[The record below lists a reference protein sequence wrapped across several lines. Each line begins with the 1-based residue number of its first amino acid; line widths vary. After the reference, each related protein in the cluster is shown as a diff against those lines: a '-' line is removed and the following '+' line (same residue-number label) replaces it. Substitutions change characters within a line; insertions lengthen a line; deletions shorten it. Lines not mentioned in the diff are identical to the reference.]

1 MNMSRLAALCAIL
14 TLVSA
19 NAPAQQSGQPAPSA
33 VVPSGDKP
41 KEMNAEQLP
50 SWLVTFSNLTKEDR
64 QKYLLG
70 FSRAKQAF
78 QKGDWNGCI
87 LEITNCEIIFNENP
101 NSWNLRLSCLIELK
115 DLEHADEYLKKIKEV
130 LPNDPVTL
138 LNIAN
143 LHLVRG
149 EYESCITE
157 LNNIIR
163 GLPYDTDEELINI
176 MRFRIMLSHLML
188 GNADQAEAIISGL
201 TPLDDTPLYYYG
213 KAALNIFHGKRQE
226 AMMDVN
232 SANNIFSKNQ
242 ATIPYQRGITTSG
255 LIDKYLPEI
264 NKAKEEAQKAPL
276 PEKKD

>member
-1 MNMSRLAALCAIL
+1 M
-14 TLVSA
+14 
-19 NAPAQQSGQPAPSA
+19 
-33 VVPSGDKP
+33 
-41 KEMNAEQLP
+41 
-50 SWLVTFSNLTKEDR
+50 
-64 QKYLLG
+64 
-70 FSRAKQAF
+70 
-78 QKGDWNGCI
+78 
-87 LEITNCEIIFNENP
+87 
-101 NSWNLRLSCLIELK
+101 
-115 DLEHADEYLKKIKEV
+115 
-130 LPNDPVTL
+130 TL

-188 GNADQAEAIISGL
+188 GNADQAEAVISGL

-264 NKAKEEAQKAPL
+264 NKAKEEAQKAPSPRRRTKWKGHRHDTPPTAAGRKRTDYL
-276 PEKKD
+276 LVHGAARHCPHGGTGRAQARQRAERAAGFVPRVRAAVRFVVHG

>member
-1 MNMSRLAALCAIL
+1 MKKETLTAVIAMLALLPA
-14 TLVSA
+14 A
-19 NAPAQQSGQPAPSA
+19 NAQTTQEQVIPQGEQKKELRTDNLPA
-33 VVPSGDKP
+33 
-41 KEMNAEQLP
+41 
-50 SWLVTFSNLTKEDR
+50 WLVDFSNLPREDR
-64 QKYLLG
+64 DKYLQG
-70 FSRAKQAF
+70 FGRAKQFF
-78 QKGDWNGCI
+78 QKGDWHGCL
-87 LEITNCEIIFNENP
+87 LELTNCEIIFNKNP

-115 DLEHADEYLKKIKEV
+115 DLEHADEYLKQIKEV

-163 GLPYDTDEELINI
+163 SLPYDTDEELINI

-188 GNADQAEAIISGL
+188 GHPEQAEAVISGL

-264 NKAKEEAQKAPL
+264 NKAKEEAQKPPL
-276 PEKKD
+276 SEKKD